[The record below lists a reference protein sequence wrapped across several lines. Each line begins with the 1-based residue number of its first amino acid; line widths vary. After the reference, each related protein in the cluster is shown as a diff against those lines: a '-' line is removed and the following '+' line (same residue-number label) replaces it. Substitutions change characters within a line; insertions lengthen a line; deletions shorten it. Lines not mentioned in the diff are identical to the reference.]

1 VTVATSGAWL
11 SDGAPII
18 PIDVPRLVA
27 TRLLVQANSGG
38 GKSWALRRLLEQT
51 FGLVQHIVI
60 DPDGEYHT
68 LREKYDYVLAG
79 KGGDCP
85 AEVKSA
91 ALLARRLLEL
101 GVSAIIDISEL
112 GADRALFVERFIE
125 AMMDAPRDLW
135 HDVLVVIDEAHKFA
149 PEGDRKATAHAAIVD
164 LMSRGR
170 KRGFCGVLAT
180 QRVSKLDKS
189 AAAEVNNKLIGR
201 TGLDVDVERAAKEIG
216 LHAKDARAQLA
227 RLEPGQFWV
236 VGPAFGTAM
245 PVLAK
250 VGDVQTTHPDTGAS
264 RSGPPTPPRAHV
276 KKMLGQLADLPA
288 EAEEEAKSV
297 EQLRGK
303 VKELEQ
309 KLRAAG
315 DSDATKERER
325 AEGFLHRLKV
335 EEDISNAGMKR
346 EKELQKK
353 LADLAAWEKS
363 IDKLLDHVA
372 KGIDGTITAL
382 TDLRNDIPDY
392 LEKAA
397 TREFKYDQTAWAGDP
412 EPRGDDLPDRNGHPI
427 AERVW
432 KPSVD
437 DNHPGL
443 SRMEVAMLTALAQ
456 HPAGLTKSKL
466 LLHADYSAGGATSR
480 CFARLCDEGWAKST
494 NGVMTITSIG
504 ERMLGG
510 YEPLPLGN
518 ELRRHIL
525 SGNRLSTMEKA
536 LLAVLCDA
544 HPRSLSKGEIILR
557 SGYSAGGAVSRAFA
571 RLVGLDYVAS
581 AGRGQLAAAKE
592 LFG

>member
-1 VTVATSGAWL
+1 VTVPVSAL
-11 SDGAPII
+11 SVLAHDPLI

-91 ALLARRLLEL
+91 SLLARRLLEL

-227 RLEPGQFWV
+227 CLEPGQFWV

-309 KLRAAG
+309 KLRASEKDG
-315 DSDATKERER
+315 DSERVLELMKKNDRMASEVAHLER
-325 AEGFLHRLKV
+325 A
-335 EEDISNAGMKR
+335 NAALR
-346 EKELQKK
+346 DVVKK
-353 LADLAAWEKS
+353 TSDKIADVRA
-363 IDKLLDHVA
+363 
-372 KGIDGTITAL
+372 TAL
-382 TDLRNDIPDY
+382 TDLNDAFEIMSTSIPEWMRAVDRDPA
-392 LEKAA
+392 LQPKKGEKFLQFVEKLPHL
-397 TREFKYDQTAWAGDP
+397 TSGYMAGP
-412 EPRGDDLPDRNGHPI
+412 VTNVLGD
-427 AERVW
+427 
-432 KPSVD
+432 
-437 DNHPGL
+437 L
-443 SRMEVAMLTALAQ
+443 SKMEVAMLTALAQ
-456 HPAGLTKSKL
+456 HPEGLSKPKL
-466 LLHADYSAGGATSR
+466 LLHADYAAGGATSACFAKLVREAWASPANGGLRITPSGLKKLGHYDPLPVGDALRAHILAGSRLSAMEKKLLEVICAAYPYSVPKGEILERANYSAGGATS
-480 CFARLCDEGWAKST
+480 A
-494 NGVMTITSIG
+494 
-504 ERMLGG
+504 
-510 YEPLPLGN
+510 
-518 ELRRHIL
+518 
-525 SGNRLSTMEKA
+525 
-536 LLAVLCDA
+536 
-544 HPRSLSKGEIILR
+544 
-557 SGYSAGGAVSRAFA
+557 AFA
-571 RLVGLDYVAS
+571 RLVALDYATI
-581 AGRGQLAAAKE
+581 AARGELAAAKE